1 MLLFCKNGQKSV
13 PQDARF
19 LNLIKLPYRRI
30 LSLIHNLIRQLSYQ
44 TLFLIRREFFKL
56 IKLQFLQIVSSLAL
70 IR

>member
-1 MLLFCKNGQKSV
+1 MLLFSKMDRNLFLRMH
-13 PQDARF
+13 RF

-56 IKLQFLQIVSSLAL
+56 IKLQFLQIVSSLA
-70 IR
+70 